1 MNLFQFIDY
10 LMNLLFLGLVKASC
24 ILINEWISSKNKKL
38 SIYKHILNIVYDTV
52 PSMKLHCCK
61 LVDVEARWVS
71 DSYLAYCRL
80 IKWIYHSV
88 AMSKNGINNHVH
100 DVSVTEVNMMI
111 GSLFS
116 MVVDIMGKEL
126 HIKN

>member
-1 MNLFQFIDY
+1 MYKKKQLKNYNYI
-10 LMNLLFLGLVKASC
+10 
-24 ILINEWISSKNKKL
+24 KNK
-38 SIYKHILNIVYDTV
+38 VYDTV
-52 PSMKLHCCK
+52 PSMTLDWCK
-61 LVDVEARWVS
+61 LIEAEVGWVS
-71 DSYLAYCRL
+71 DNYLAYCRL

-116 MVVDIMGKEL
+116 MVADILGKEL